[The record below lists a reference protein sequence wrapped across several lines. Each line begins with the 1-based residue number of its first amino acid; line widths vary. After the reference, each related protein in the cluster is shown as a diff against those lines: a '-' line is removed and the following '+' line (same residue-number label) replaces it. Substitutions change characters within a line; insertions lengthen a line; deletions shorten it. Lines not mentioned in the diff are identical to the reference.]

1 MKKIIIGC
9 ITMLI
14 VTTSVVC
21 DVVKYDKP
29 KAGTNPISK
38 PNHPLGNK

>member
-1 MKKIIIGC
+1 MKKISLSIATILILASG
-9 ITMLI
+9 ITA
-14 VTTSVVC
+14 

-29 KAGTNPISK
+29 KQVNKPISK